1 MTSAVRAARLAVGGL
16 CAAIAAS
23 VTAGCAQPAN
33 SDTLSPSPS
42 QSPATTAL
50 PTTPPSPSI
59 PATPVAL
66 PLVQPASYQPC
77 EGTVQAVAG
86 GGVWVMTAGS
96 LLLSSDQGATWSDAT
111 PPGVNLS
118 ASTWPIFCA
127 LNGRDAWLASVAA
140 TGTSGGP
147 AQVGVWQTTDSGDS
161 WTRLATIADPSEAY
175 PTAIQ
180 FVDADHGWLMMYLAG
195 MAKVG
200 LLFGTVDGG
209 ASWSQLTEQGTS
221 FYAGQ
226 LDFVSDTQG
235 WVAFQSA
242 GSAGEGVDETTD
254 GGRTWTPSSAP
265 FLAAVDGD
273 WCVELEGFRF
283 LSPSFGVA
291 ATTSYGCGGAAEFE
305 VWTTSDGAASW
316 QEVAS
321 WAESAAGPVSC
332 GFDAISATAWVDLD
346 CDSVY
351 SVSALH
357 WSFDGG
363 ATWVTV
369 AASGLPYNASPA
381 TFADSH
387 TGYVLPVSS
396 TPNSLFSTTDSGQS
410 WASVSLG

>member
-1 MTSAVRAARLAVGGL
+1 MGGL
-16 CAAIAAS
+16 CAVVAAS
-23 VTAGCAQPAN
+23 VMAGCSQPA
-33 SDTLSPSPS
+33 SSGSLSPGLS
-42 QSPATTAL
+42 QSAAPTAL
-50 PTTPPSPSI
+50 PTVLPSPSI
-59 PATPVAL
+59 PATPVTL

-77 EGTVQAVAG
+77 QGYVQPVAG
-86 GGVWVMTAGS
+86 GGVWVLTDGS
-96 LLLSSDQGATWSDAT
+96 LFESSDGGVTWSDAT

-118 ASTWPIFCA
+118 ASAWPSFCA
-127 LNGRDAWLASVAA
+127 LNGSDAWLASVAA
-140 TGTSGGP
+140 TDTSGGP
-147 AQVGVWQTTDSGDS
+147 AEVGVWQTTDGGDS

-175 PTAIQ
+175 PSAIQ
-180 FVDADHGWLMMYLAG
+180 FVDADHGWLMMYVPG

-200 LLFGTVDGG
+200 MLFGTVDGG
-209 ASWSQLTEQGTS
+209 ATWSQLTEQGTS

-242 GSAGEGVDETTD
+242 GAAGEGMDETTD

-291 ATTSYGCGGAAEFE
+291 ATSSYGCGGAAEFE

-332 GFDAISATAWVDLD
+332 GFDAISVTAWVDLD
-346 CDSVY
+346 CDSVD

-369 AASGLPYNASPA
+369 AASELPDDASPA

-396 TPNSLFSTTDSGQS
+396 SPNSLYGTSDSGQS
-410 WASVSLG
+410 WESVPLG